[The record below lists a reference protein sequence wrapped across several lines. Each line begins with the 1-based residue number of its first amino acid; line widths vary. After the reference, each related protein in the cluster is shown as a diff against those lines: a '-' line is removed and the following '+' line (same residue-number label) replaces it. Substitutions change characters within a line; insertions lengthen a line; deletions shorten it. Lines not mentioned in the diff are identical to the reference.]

1 MLMCLQVSDR
11 ALVCILKRNSSGA
24 GLLVSKM
31 LNVLCLSLLS
41 APVKLYDG
49 LAP

>member
-11 ALVCILKRNSSGA
+11 VAVCIVKHISSGA
-24 GLLVSKM
+24 GPLVSKM

-41 APVKLYDG
+41 TPVKL
-49 LAP
+49 LE